1 MDSAA
6 VLARHRKE
14 KKDLQNQ
21 VTGLKK
27 QASKKNRKQVNA
39 KCEELSRELEERHAR
54 ELAELEHEG
63 GEQKADDAAEDGQ
76 VTPEELLAQL
86 ELEQPAAAAAPA
98 PQAVASG
105 RRGNRRKEK
114 LARREAEVARIKA
127 EAAAEAAEQPD
138 LSKGEEALL
147 QQLCSTAGLRAVDIQ
162 PDGHCLFASVLDQL
176 RARHGERAC
185 EPYCLPQSYEG
196 PRSAAEMDV
205 WALRK
210 LACCQVREHPDDFV
224 PYLFDEQTLE
234 LQDVATY
241 TAAIESSA
249 KWGGEI
255 ELLALSQVFRCCIS
269 VLMAGRSTH
278 RVNEQHA
285 VNPELKL
292 VYYKHSYALGEHY
305 NSLRDAA

>member
-39 KCEELSRELEERHAR
+39 RCEELSRELEERHAR
-54 ELAELEHEG
+54 ELGELENG
-63 GEQKADDAAEDGQ
+63 GDGEKAADMADDAS

-98 PQAVASG
+98 PQAATGG

-114 LARREAEVARIKA
+114 LARREAEVERMKA

-138 LSKGEEALL
+138 LKKGEEAVL
-147 QQLCSTAGLRAVDIQ
+147 QRLCSAAGLRAVDIQ
-162 PDGHCLFASVLDQL
+162 PDGHCLFASLLDQL
-176 RARHGERAC
+176 KARHAESAC
-185 EPYCLPQSYEG
+185 DPYCFPQSYEG
-196 PRSAAEMDV
+196 PRCIAEMDV
-205 WALRK
+205 WSLRR
-210 LACCQVREHPDDFV
+210 LACCHVREHHDDFV
-224 PYLFDEQTLE
+224 PYLFDEQSLE

-241 TAAIESSA
+241 TAAIENSA

-255 ELLALSQVFRCCIS
+255 ELLALSQVLRCCIS

-278 RVNEQHA
+278 RVNEQGA

-305 NSLRDAA
+305 NSLRDAT